1 MELLYTVFI
10 GFIVGLVARFFKPG
24 ADKMGFLL
32 TSLLGIGGAFV
43 ATYVGKTIGLYQM
56 GEPAGFIASV
66 LGAIGILIIANFVK
80 K

>member
-1 MELLYTVFI
+1 
-10 GFIVGLVARFFKPG
+10 
-24 ADKMGFLL
+24 
-32 TSLLGIGGAFV
+32 SLLGIGGAFV